1 MDPPSTKRTTR
12 RSTVKASTPSNRGS
26 GAKAASSSTPSNRSS
41 ATAKTSSTR
50 STASGKK
57 PPVTKP
63 KAAAKPT
70 SDESGLS
77 ASVKTPA
84 RNARQQE
91 LCGSRPGGVDAYFY
105 SDRCILKQQLNNL
118 MAENRRGANF
128 INKAL
133 SEMPVIEKLMK
144 DADPKPDELQVAFND
159 PLATEAAFMF
169 MTDPSN
175 MDIYPSPNDRYNAA
189 VAKLSGEH
197 GNLGKYPDAFK
208 KLVMRQT
215 YNMFYSSAQNFKKFK
230 GRPTTRGDKDK
241 VA

>member
-12 RSTVKASTPSNRGS
+12 RSTVKAS
-26 GAKAASSSTPSNRSS
+26 SSTPSNRSS
-41 ATAKTSSTR
+41 ATAKTTSNRSSAPAKKTTTR
-50 STASGKK
+50 STASEKK
-57 PPVTKP
+57 TPAT
-63 KAAAKPT
+63 KAAAKPK
-70 SDESGLS
+70 SDEPGLS

-128 INKAL
+128 VNKAL

-175 MDIYPSPNDRYNAA
+175 MDIYPAPNDRYNAA
-189 VAKLSGEH
+189 VAKLSAEH
-197 GNLGKYPDAFK
+197 GNLSKYPDAFK

-230 GRPTTRGDKDK
+230 GRPTTRGNKDK